1 MAVIVPCAGRSSR
14 FPGTRPKYLLTL
26 YNGQLMVEKAVEPYL
41 ATEDIHIIILKEHS
55 EKYDAKLALERIYK
69 NNPNVNIHVLDDVT
83 SGPAET
89 VYVVAKQINPNESI
103 YIQDCD
109 SFFDGIISKSNQVS
123 VADLR
128 NFRDVTNVA
137 AKSYAVLND
146 QDMLTNIIEKSVSS
160 NYICVGGY
168 EFATA
173 AEFCENFEELKKQA
187 GPSNTIEIFVS
198 HIIRNM
204 LHKTSFNIHQ
214 VSEFIDCG
222 TYTEFVKYNQSK
234 PTIFCDL
241 DGTVFYNQ
249 SHHFSNNYS
258 HTPKPITSAVEYL
271 LNKQKHGSKIIFT
284 TSRPD
289 EYADITT
296 HTLREL
302 GFNDVSV
309 LFNMPHAPRM
319 VINDNSRTNPYP
331 TALAMNVPRDDNS
344 YWEKIL

>member
-26 YNGQLMVEKAVEPYL
+26 HSGQLMVEKAVEPYL
-41 ATEDIHIIILKEHS
+41 ATEDIHIIILREHG
-55 EKYDAKLALERIYK
+55 EKYDAEMALDLIYGDS
-69 NNPNVNIHVLDDVT
+69 PNVTIHVLDDVT

-89 VYVVAKQINPNESI
+89 VYTVAKQLKANESI

-109 SFFDGIISKSNQVS
+109 SFFDGTISKSNQVS

-137 AKSYAVLND
+137 AKSYAVLNE
-146 QDMLTNIIEKSVSS
+146 QDMLTNIVEKSVSS
-160 NYICVGGY
+160 NYICVGWY
-168 EFATA
+168 DFDSA
-173 AEFCENFEELKKQA
+173 AEFCSNFEMLKEQ
-187 GPSNTIEIFVS
+187 STNSVEIFVS

-204 LHKTSFNIHQ
+204 LHETSFNVHQ
-214 VSEFIDCG
+214 VSEFVDCG

-249 SHHFSNNYS
+249 SHYFSNNYGQP
-258 HTPKPITSAVEYL
+258 PKPIPSAVEYL
-271 LNKQKHGSKIIFT
+271 LKKEEQGSKIVFT

-289 EYADITT
+289 DYADITT
-296 HTLREL
+296 NALREL
-302 GFNDVSV
+302 GFKNVSV

-319 VINDNSRTNPYP
+319 VINDNSKTNPYP